1 MKQPSPKW
9 FIFMPNKHIP
19 NTQIITEKKLTIM
32 KNSIFML
39 LVTML
44 LSIPLHSQQNSVSD
58 QAIKNNVMLELQLQ
72 PDVSSH
78 LIDVSVDDGIV
89 TLSGYTDN
97 LLARDRAVK
106 TTKSVKGVRGVLN
119 QVMVTTPVKTD
130 NEIEQ
135 DITEAFLRNAATDL
149 FEINVSVNNAEAILN
164 GEVDSWQEKKLAAY
178 VAKGIKGVVS
188 IENNIKVNY
197 NENRSDFDIQKD
209 IEGLLANDVRISGE
223 NISVKVNDGN
233 VSLNGEVGSAAKKAH
248 AEILSWVA
256 GVKNVNIE
264 NLSVDTWVNNQNRKN
279 IADYNRS
286 NKEVETA
293 IKEIF
298 RNDPRLH
305 AFKIQVESNDGM
317 VILSGKV
324 DNLQSKYAA
333 KEDASNVIG
342 VYSIKNFIT
351 VRPNKVPSDKILK
364 SRVDA
369 GLTKDPYIERFEINI
384 LTRNGKVFLSGLVD
398 NYFEKYHAENVVS
411 SINGVVNV
419 DNNIDVRDEINTED
433 VGFNYAPDW
442 YDPYPMPYTQS
453 PDLSEFREDWEIKQE
468 IENQLWWSPN
478 VNEYEVSV
486 KVNDGTAIL
495 TGTVDTWKEKENA
508 TKNAIQGGAEKVKN
522 KLDVRAKPELEE

>member
-1 MKQPSPKW
+1 
-9 FIFMPNKHIP
+9 MPNKHIP

-106 TTKSVKGVRGVLN
+106 TSKSVKGVRGVLN

-130 NEIEQ
+130 
-135 DITEAFLRNAATDL
+135 
-149 FEINVSVNNAEAILN
+149 
-164 GEVDSWQEKKLAAY
+164 
-178 VAKGIKGVVS
+178 
-188 IENNIKVNY
+188 

-223 NISVKVNDGN
+223 NI
-233 VSLNGEVGSAAKKAH
+233 
-248 AEILSWVA
+248 
-256 GVKNVNIE
+256 
-264 NLSVDTWVNNQNRKN
+264 
-279 IADYNRS
+279 
-286 NKEVETA
+286 
-293 IKEIF
+293 
-298 RNDPRLH
+298 
-305 AFKIQVESNDGM
+305 
-317 VILSGKV
+317 
-324 DNLQSKYAA
+324 
-333 KEDASNVIG
+333 
-342 VYSIKNFIT
+342 
-351 VRPNKVPSDKILK
+351 
-364 SRVDA
+364 
-369 GLTKDPYIERFEINI
+369 
-384 LTRNGKVFLSGLVD
+384 
-398 NYFEKYHAENVVS
+398 
-411 SINGVVNV
+411 
-419 DNNIDVRDEINTED
+419 
-433 VGFNYAPDW
+433 
-442 YDPYPMPYTQS
+442 
-453 PDLSEFREDWEIKQE
+453 
-468 IENQLWWSPN
+468 
-478 VNEYEVSV
+478 SV